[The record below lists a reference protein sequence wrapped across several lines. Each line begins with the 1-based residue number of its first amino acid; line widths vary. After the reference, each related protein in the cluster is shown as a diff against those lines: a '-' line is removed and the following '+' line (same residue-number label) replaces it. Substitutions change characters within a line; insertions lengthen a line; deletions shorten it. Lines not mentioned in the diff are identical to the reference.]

1 MVSYRFKRDGQ
12 YIQRELELDPLDE
25 HQDQVYPESLEEQV
39 DYSEFY
45 DTYYNG
51 FDEDSISREQEKTQ
65 GLIARG
71 KERLSSVKEDVTDYY
86 NLQVERHKDYY
97 SDEDS
102 FWMRKQQQKRN
113 RKFIKQSIF
122 LALGLLLVFGWYWLT
137 ALLH

>member
-12 YIQRELELDPLDE
+12 YIRREVELNSNDN
-25 HQDQVYPESLEEQV
+25 QDGVYPESLEEQV
-39 DYSEFY
+39 DYSAFY
-45 DTYYNG
+45 DTYYDG
-51 FDEDSISREQEKTQ
+51 FDEDSISREQGKKQ

-71 KERLSSVKEDVTDYY
+71 RETVVNFKEDVTDYY

-97 SDEDS
+97 SEEDS

-113 RKFIKQSIF
+113 RKFIKQSIL

-137 ALLH
+137 AILQ

>member
-39 DYSEFY
+39 DYSAFY
-45 DTYYNG
+45 DTYYDG
-51 FDEDSISREQEKTQ
+51 FGEDSISREQGKKQ

-71 KERLSSVKEDVTDYY
+71 RETVVNFKEDVTDYY

-97 SDEDS
+97 SEEDS

-113 RKFIKQSIF
+113 RKFIKQSIL

>member
-12 YIQRELELDPLDE
+12 YIHREVELNSLDE
-25 HQDQVYPESLEEQV
+25 YQDEVNSETLEEQV
-39 DYSEFY
+39 DYSAFY
-45 DTYYNG
+45 DTYYDG
-51 FDEDSISREQEKTQ
+51 FDEDSISREQEKKQ

-71 KERLSSVKEDVTDYY
+71 KDTIVNFKEDVTDYY

-97 SDEDS
+97 SEEDS

-113 RKFIKQSIF
+113 RKFIKQSIL

-137 ALLH
+137 AILQ

>member
-12 YIQRELELDPLDE
+12 YIQRELELDSPNDY
-25 HQDQVYPESLEEQV
+25 QDQGYPETLEDQG
-39 DYSEFY
+39 DYSAFY
-45 DTYYNG
+45 DTYYDG
-51 FDEDSISREQEKTQ
+51 FDEDSISREQEKKQ

-71 KERLSSVKEDVTDYY
+71 KETIVNFKEDVTDYY

-97 SDEDS
+97 SEEDS

-113 RKFIKQSIF
+113 RKFIKQSIL

-137 ALLH
+137 AILQ

>member
-12 YIQRELELDPLDE
+12 YIRREVELNSNDN
-25 HQDQVYPESLEEQV
+25 QDGVYPESLEDQL
-39 DYSEFY
+39 DYSAFY
-45 DTYYNG
+45 DTYYDG
-51 FDEDSISREQEKTQ
+51 FDEDSISREQGKKQ

-122 LALGLLLVFGWYWLT
+122 LARGLLLVFGWYWLT

>member
-12 YIQRELELDPLDE
+12 FIHREVELDSLIDYQE
-25 HQDQVYPESLEEQV
+25 GVDSETLEEQV
-39 DYSEFY
+39 DYSAFY
-45 DTYYNG
+45 DTYYDG
-51 FDEDSISREQEKTQ
+51 FDEDSISREQGKKQ

-97 SDEDS
+97 SDEES

>member
-12 YIQRELELDPLDE
+12 YIQRELELEPLDE
-25 HQDQVYPESLEEQV
+25 HQDQGYPENLEEQV
-39 DYSEFY
+39 DYSAFY
-45 DTYYNG
+45 DTYYDG
-51 FDEDSISREQEKTQ
+51 FGEDSISREQEKKQ

-71 KERLSSVKEDVTDYY
+71 KERLSSVKEDVTDFY

-97 SDEDS
+97 SDE

>member
-12 YIQRELELDPLDE
+12 SIHREVELDSLIDY
-25 HQDQVYPESLEEQV
+25 QDGVDSETLEEQV
-39 DYSEFY
+39 DYSAFY
-45 DTYYNG
+45 DTYYDG
-51 FDEDSISREQEKTQ
+51 FDEDSISREQGKKQ
-65 GLIARG
+65 GLIACG
-71 KERLSSVKEDVTDYY
+71 KETIVNFKEDVTDYY

-97 SDEDS
+97 SEEDS

-113 RKFIKQSIF
+113 RKFIKQSIL

>member
-12 YIQRELELDPLDE
+12 YIQRELELDSLNGY
-25 HQDQVYPESLEEQV
+25 QDQVYPESLEEQV
-39 DYSEFY
+39 DYSAFY
-45 DTYYNG
+45 DTYYDG
-51 FDEDSISREQEKTQ
+51 LVKTVSHVNKRKNKVSLRV
-65 GLIARG
+65 GR
-71 KERLSSVKEDVTDYY
+71 RLSSVKEDVTDYY

-102 FWMRKQQQKRN
+102 FWMRKQQKRN

-137 ALLH
+137 ALRH

>member
-12 YIQRELELDPLDE
+12 YIQRELELDSLNDY
-25 HQDQVYPESLEEQV
+25 QDDVYPENLEDPV
-39 DYSEFY
+39 DYSVFY
-45 DTYYNG
+45 DTYYDG
-51 FDEDSISREQEKTQ
+51 FDEDSISREHEKKQ
-65 GLIARG
+65 GFIARG
-71 KERLSSVKEDVTDYY
+71 KETIVNFKEDVTDYY

-113 RKFIKQSIF
+113 RKFIKQSIL

-137 ALLH
+137 AILQ